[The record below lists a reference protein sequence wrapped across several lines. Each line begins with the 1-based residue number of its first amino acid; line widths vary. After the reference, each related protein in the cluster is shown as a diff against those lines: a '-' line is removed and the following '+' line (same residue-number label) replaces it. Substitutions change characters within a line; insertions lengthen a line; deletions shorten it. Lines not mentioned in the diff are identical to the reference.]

1 MRYRIEYVNRRACD
15 IVGSRKDLL
24 ERLQTLERG
33 TVEDI
38 RKLYKSGVSD
48 SVLDTYN
55 TLDDNQTRNV
65 QFKNLL

>member
-24 ERLQTLERG
+24 ERLQSVEKG

-38 RKLYKSGVSD
+38 RKLYKSGASD
-48 SVLDTYN
+48 SVLDIYRQY
-55 TLDDNQTRNV
+55 LR
-65 QFKNLL
+65 

>member
-15 IVGSRKDLL
+15 IVGSRKGLL
-24 ERLQTLERG
+24 ERLQTLEKG

-48 SVLDTYN
+48 SVLDIYRQY
-55 TLDDNQTRNV
+55 LR
-65 QFKNLL
+65 

>member
-24 ERLQTLERG
+24 ERLQTLEKG

-48 SVLDTYN
+48 SVLDTYKQY
-55 TLDDNQTRNV
+55 LR
-65 QFKNLL
+65 

>member
-24 ERLQTLERG
+24 ERLQTLEKG

-48 SVLDTYN
+48 SVLDIYRQY
-55 TLDDNQTRNV
+55 LR
-65 QFKNLL
+65 

>member
-24 ERLQTLERG
+24 ERLQTLEKG
-33 TVEDI
+33 PVEDI

-48 SVLDTYN
+48 SVLDIYRQY
-55 TLDDNQTRNV
+55 LR
-65 QFKNLL
+65 

>member
-24 ERLQTLERG
+24 ERLQTLEKG

-38 RKLYKSGVSD
+38 RKLYKSGASD
-48 SVLDTYN
+48 SVLDIYRQY
-55 TLDDNQTRNV
+55 LR
-65 QFKNLL
+65 

>member
-48 SVLDTYN
+48 SVLDTYKQY
-55 TLDDNQTRNV
+55 LR
-65 QFKNLL
+65 

>member
-15 IVGSRKDLL
+15 IVSSRKDLL
-24 ERLQTLERG
+24 ERLQTLEKG

-48 SVLDTYN
+48 SVLDIYRQY
-55 TLDDNQTRNV
+55 LR
-65 QFKNLL
+65 

>member
-15 IVGSRKDLL
+15 IVNSRKDLL
-24 ERLQTLERG
+24 ERLQTLEKG

-48 SVLDTYN
+48 SVLDIYRQY
-55 TLDDNQTRNV
+55 LR
-65 QFKNLL
+65 

>member
-24 ERLQTLERG
+24 ERLQTLEKG

-48 SVLDTYN
+48 SVLDIYRQY
-55 TLDDNQTRNV
+55 LR
-65 QFKNLL
+65 L